1 MYCVMWKYTVPPS
14 LTEPAI
20 RELFSAVA
28 ERYLGVPGLIRKYFG
43 FSEDGRSV
51 IGIYLWSTRD
61 AADEFYSPEWMDGVT
76 QRWGAAPIKS
86 EWVVPVVAEGAE
98 GKLVKDPVS

>member
-14 LTEPAI
+14 MNEPVI
-20 RELFSAVA
+20 RELFSTVA

-43 FSEDGRSV
+43 FSEDGVSV
-51 IGIYLWSTRD
+51 VGIYLWSSRE
-61 AADEFYSPEWMDGVT
+61 AADEFYSPEWMAGVA

-86 EWVVPVVAEGAE
+86 EWVVPVVAESAE